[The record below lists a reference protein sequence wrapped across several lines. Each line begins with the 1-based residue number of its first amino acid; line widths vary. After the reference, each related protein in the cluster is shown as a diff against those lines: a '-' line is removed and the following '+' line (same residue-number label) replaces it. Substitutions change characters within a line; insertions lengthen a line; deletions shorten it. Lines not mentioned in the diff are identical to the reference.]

1 MWGHVLSLGGGAR
14 TMEPGSPRTT
24 SRRLGLLA
32 YIVLPIAPALSC
44 YIRFA
49 GHVLVCIL
57 DGSQQRL

>member
-1 MWGHVLSLGGGAR
+1 
-14 TMEPGSPRTT
+14 MEPGSPRTT